1 MWWDWPAG
9 GRDRGMLDVEMDEG
23 GLGGKVEAA
32 DKEWRKDMQWRE
44 EKEGGKVGVEGGGLN
59 GSVQRK

>member
-1 MWWDWPAG
+1 
-9 GRDRGMLDVEMDEG
+9 MLDVEMDEG

-44 EKEGGKVGVEGGGLN
+44 EKEGGQVGVEGGGLN